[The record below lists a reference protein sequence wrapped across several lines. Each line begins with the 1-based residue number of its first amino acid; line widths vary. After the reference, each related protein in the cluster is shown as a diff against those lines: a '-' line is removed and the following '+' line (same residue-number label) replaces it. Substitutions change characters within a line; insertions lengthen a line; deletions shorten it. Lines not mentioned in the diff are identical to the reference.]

1 MQGPAHASI
10 GRNSFDLKGRAGRV
24 AAVLVLALLALTLAL
39 PAHAKPKSASLVI
52 DAHTGQVLY
61 SRNADEPRYPASLT
75 KVMTLYL
82 LFEKLEAGEAT
93 LKTKIKMTQKG
104 AGMPPS
110 KLGLRPGQTITVE
123 DAILALITRSANDVA
138 SATGAFIAGTEDNF
152 AKVMTKKARE
162 LGMSKTTYKNA
173 SGLPDSAQ
181 LTTARDQATLAMRMR
196 EDFPQYYHYFSTEHF
211 TWGKA
216 RIRNHNRLLG
226 RYEGTTGLKTGYTR
240 ASGFNLTATVERN
253 DKYLVGVVMGG
264 EKAKSRDDL
273 MVQILDRAYPRAVAM
288 KRGTTQIASASRSSS
303 PAPTPVTRPVGIV
316 PAEDRAALVQLAA
329 AIEVQEAGESSA
341 IPFAPAADSRMPE
354 AVSASAPA
362 ASAPAAPVDSVTAYA
377 VAALRS
383 AEGPVRQAG
392 REIGNFLV
400 TPANASTPPANT
412 LDAQLRSAMN
422 DPARIEPDIARDW
435 RDGDP
440 LIPDG
445 TWVIQIGA
453 YANEADAVESIRKAV
468 RAAPAELSK
477 AVPVT
482 IPVNT
487 TDNRTLYRSR
497 FGGFE
502 GEQHARNACGRL
514 ARQAIQC
521 IPIPPANW
529 ALPSNPESKE
539 NRRG

>member
-1 MQGPAHASI
+1 
-10 GRNSFDLKGRAGRV
+10 
-24 AAVLVLALLALTLAL
+24 
-39 PAHAKPKSASLVI
+39 
-52 DAHTGQVLY
+52 
-61 SRNADEPRYPASLT
+61 
-75 KVMTLYL
+75 
-82 LFEKLEAGEAT
+82 
-93 LKTKIKMTQKG
+93 
-104 AGMPPS
+104 
-110 KLGLRPGQTITVE
+110 
-123 DAILALITRSANDVA
+123 
-138 SATGAFIAGTEDNF
+138 
-152 AKVMTKKARE
+152 MTKKARA

-173 SGLPDSAQ
+173 SGLPNRAQ
-181 LTTARDQATLAMRMR
+181 LTTARDQATLAMRVR
-196 EDFPQYYHYFSTEHF
+196 EDFPQYYHYFSAEHF

-226 RYEGTTGLKTGYTR
+226 RYQGATGLKTGYTN
-240 ASGFNLTATVERN
+240 ASGFNLTTTVERE

-264 EKAKSRDDL
+264 TKAKSRDDH
-273 MVQILDRAYPRAVAM
+273 MIEILDRAFPRAVAM
-288 KRGTTQIASASRSSS
+288 KRSNTQLASAQRA
-303 PAPTPVTRPVGIV
+303 PAPAVLTPTPVTRPAGIV
-316 PAEDRAALVQLAA
+316 SAEDRAALVRLASS
-329 AIEVQEAGESSA
+329 IEVEELEAA
-341 IPFAPAADSRMPE
+341 PAQAVAAPAAAGT
-354 AVSASAPA
+354 AVAT
-362 ASAPAAPVDSVTAYA
+362 APAAPVDSVTAYA
-377 VAALRS
+377 IAAIRS

-400 TPANASTPPANT
+400 TPANASTPHANT

-422 DPARIEPDIARDW
+422 DPARTEPELARDW

-453 YANEADAVESIRKAV
+453 YASEADAVESIRKAV
-468 RAAPAELSK
+468 RAAPAELGK

-497 FGGFE
+497 FGGFD
-502 GEQHARNACGRL
+502 GEQQARNACGRL

-529 ALPSNPESKE
+529 ALPVDPDAKE